1 MSDAPVSTP
10 ATKPIAEET
19 GLAQDRAS
27 IDATKGDELIE
38 KSILLIEEK
47 IRSSGYEVCINRDFY
62 ALRDYINS
70 VGAYDS
76 PIFDPDE
83 HDLKTN
89 ALWLQV
95 KSKDGT
101 TVASHA
107 ERAFECR
114 DFVSEFIET
123 DRIWFAKGVD
133 IETHKWRTK
142 IHHPSVVLSGNV
154 SIAGSMFVR
163 KEHRGTG
170 VSLYLPYLSRSI
182 FMRDHKTDW
191 NTGLVR
197 ENILNSRIP
206 TEYYGYPRTA
216 LVFSGTLPRTNS
228 AFTDIHLCWISRQES
243 IERLRQLAN
252 HPRYPIAV
260 EQPSTN

>member
-1 MSDAPVSTP
+1 MVQDQSRATDAENNNLV
-10 ATKPIAEET
+10 K
-19 GLAQDRAS
+19 
-27 IDATKGDELIE
+27 
-38 KSILLIEEK
+38 KSISVIEEK
-47 IRSSGYEVCINRDFY
+47 IRDSGYEVHINENFY
-62 ALRDYINS
+62 ELRHYINS

-83 HDLKTN
+83 QDLKN
-89 ALWLQV
+89 KAFWIQV

-107 ERAFECR
+107 ERVFDCH
-114 DFVSEFIET
+114 DFVSEVIET
-123 DRIWFAKGVD
+123 DRIWFAAGEKMD
-133 IETHKWRTK
+133 RRLWRTE
-142 IHHPSVVLSGNV
+142 IHHPPIKLSGKV

-182 FMRDHKTDW
+182 FLDSYKTDW

-197 ENILNSRIP
+197 ENILKSRIP
-206 TEYYGYPRTA
+206 TEYYGYPRTS
-216 LVFSGTLPRTNS
+216 LVFSGTLPRTTG

-243 IERLRQLAN
+243 VEKLRQLAQ
-252 HPRYPIAV
+252 HPRYPVAIA
-260 EQPSTN
+260 